1 MCRSCSRLRRL
12 GVALVLPALLAAGA
26 ATAGAGEASVAAV
39 AVAAA
44 TPDTLRLTLDEAVAR
59 ARAGA
64 PRLRQLRA
72 LAEAASGDARAARAG
87 RLPTLDLRAGY
98 SRWSDVPELILA
110 LPGAPPRT
118 LFPNLPDNWTG
129 RASLALP
136 LWTGGRLAGA
146 ARAAARQEEA
156 AARDTDSGEAA
167 LVLETVAAY
176 WDLALARQRENVL
189 GAAIA
194 AYTAHADDTRN
205 RLKFGMVASHELLA
219 VEVERDR
226 AELARLRATG
236 DAETAAADLARLLDL
251 PAGQPLAVADPLA
264 APPGGAEEALEPL
277 VAGAL
282 AVRPER
288 AALAARAAAAQAL
301 VGVARAG
308 RLPQV
313 ALTAGYDYSN
323 PNRRLTPPTDR
334 FTDSWDV
341 GVSLALNVFDGGRV
355 AAAASAARARAAAAQ
370 AGLADRDRRIRLE
383 VTARRLDLRTA
394 RAAAV
399 VAARALASAAE
410 SRRVAADRY
419 REGLIPSSEL
429 LDAETAQLRAGLE
442 HAEALVSV
450 RLAAAALARAAGRT
464 GGW

>member
-1 MCRSCSRLRRL
+1 MCRSYFRTRGLR
-12 GVALVLPALLAAGA
+12 AVLLLLSALAAGA
-26 ATAGAGEASVAAV
+26 ADAAPSRADEAP
-39 AVAAA
+39 AVAA
-44 TPDTLRLTLDEAVAR
+44 PETLRLTLDDAIAR
-59 ARAGA
+59 ARAAA
-64 PRLRQLRA
+64 PRLRELQA
-72 LAEAASGDARAARAG
+72 LAGAAAADARAARAA
-87 RLPTLDLRAGY
+87 RLPTLDLRGGY
-98 SRWSDVPELILA
+98 SRWSDVPELTLT
-110 LPGAPPRT
+110 LPGLPPRT

-136 LWTGGRLAGA
+136 LWTGGRLAGV
-146 ARAAARQEEA
+146 ARATARQEEA
-156 AARDTDSGEAA
+156 AARDADTGEAA

-176 WDLALARQRENVL
+176 WDLAVARRRENVL

-194 AYTAHADDTRN
+194 AYSAHAVDAGN
-205 RLKFGMVASHELLA
+205 RQKFGMAASHELLA

-226 AELARLRATG
+226 AELAQLRATG
-236 DAETAAADLARLLDL
+236 DAEIAQADLVRLLGLPAEQPLLAVDPLPAPGGDAAAEELA
-251 PAGQPLAVADPLA
+251 
-264 APPGGAEEALEPL
+264 PL

-282 AVRPER
+282 ATRPER

-323 PNRRLTPPTDR
+323 PNRRILPPVGEFADT
-334 FTDSWDV
+334 WDV

-355 AAAASAARARAAAAQ
+355 AAEASAARARATAAA
-370 AGLADRDRRIRLE
+370 ARLDDLDRRIRLE
-383 VTARRLDLRTA
+383 VATRRLDLRTA

-399 VAARALASAAE
+399 VAARALASATE

-429 LDAETAQLRAGLE
+429 LDAETAHLRAGLE
-442 HAEALVSV
+442 HAEALAYV
-450 RLAAAALARAAGRT
+450 RLAVAALDRAAGRT
-464 GGW
+464 GGR